1 MYKMAS
7 ALEEISTM
15 INESALSYKR
25 GDLVEFQL
33 RLGGG
38 PKRCRGLVLNTAV
51 LFGRAARQL
60 WILDMDDPTPQ
71 LEAAWTRRKHIVHEE
86 DIIAL
91 IPSTVI
97 GRDTLLRDN
106 PVCYPVQDGR
116 ETLEIPAVTV
126 SVALP
131 VLHPVATQSDAPTQG
146 DATAEPSSKSES
158 TR

>member
-1 MYKMAS
+1 
-7 ALEEISTM
+7 M
-15 INESALSYKR
+15 IDENALSYKR

-71 LEAAWTRRKHIVHEE
+71 LEAAWTKRKHIVHEE
-86 DIIAL
+86 EIIAL

-97 GRDTLLRDN
+97 GGDTLLRDN
-106 PVCYPVQDGR
+106 PVSYPVQNGR
-116 ETLEIPAVTV
+116 ETVEILAVTL
-126 SVALP
+126 SIAFP
-131 VLHPVATQSDAPTQG
+131 VPHPAAKESDKSAQSS
-146 DATAEPSSKSES
+146 ATAESSSQSEQ
-158 TR
+158 